1 MKITRMVSLLAV
13 CLALSGCGTLEKYH
27 WYRVAVIEGH
37 ETLDEYYG
45 DGQTPAQ
52 PAQPQTLWPAYDSPD
67 YCKHG
72 YAGENEYRE
81 AAHAAAKAAGLDC
94 IKLTLRDVPNPELS
108 MHLFWYRSPV
118 DGHYLATWYK
128 AAKSAGITRWQVDI
142 SGCNDVAGA
151 KDRFKDYPAGSV
163 QWIEK

>member
-1 MKITRMVSLLAV
+1 MKKRSLLALIL
-13 CLALSGCGTLEKYH
+13 CGSLCGCQTWMRSY
-27 WYRVAVIEGH
+27 VAVH
-37 ETLDEYYG
+37 DAVDAVLA
-45 DGQTPAQ
+45 DGGQQ
-52 PAQPQTLWPAYDSPD
+52 PAQDPQTLWPAYDAPD

-81 AAHAAAKAAGLDC
+81 SAHAAAKAAGLDC